1 MRRLFFLI
9 DRSYKLREPVLLVGD
24 TGGGKTT
31 ICQILSDV
39 KKKRLH
45 ILNCHQYTET
55 SDFLGVGLSSFI
67 LHIPNSNAKLLLLSS
82 YNF

>member
-55 SDFLGVGLSSFI
+55 SDFLGVGLSFFHLIYSKLQSYTVTSFI
-67 LHIPNSNAKLLLLSS
+67 